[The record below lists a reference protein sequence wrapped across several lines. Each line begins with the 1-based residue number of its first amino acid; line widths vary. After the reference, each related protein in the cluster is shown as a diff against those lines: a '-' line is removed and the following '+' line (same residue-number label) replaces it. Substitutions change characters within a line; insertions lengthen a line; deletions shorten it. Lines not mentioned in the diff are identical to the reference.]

1 MEPDSTEPNDKF
13 SLVQQ
18 LAKDLSGGDLE
29 LSSFPDIALRIRKA
43 LNDDMCTTEQIV
55 QILGA
60 EPVLAAKILS
70 ISNSAALRPSTDPIT
85 DLPMAVNRIGRNMV
99 RNTAMSFAMVQ
110 TEKGYSLKEAKARLD
125 ELWDECAHVAALCYV
140 LTKKYTPLNPDEA
153 LLVGLMHGV
162 GKLYI
167 LGRAEEHPTL
177 FNDEE
182 ELVSIM
188 NDWHTGI
195 GSAIIEKWGF
205 ADYVASAVANY
216 KDLDRD
222 NGDSAADYTDIL
234 TIACILSEF
243 VRSESDMEVQLD
255 NIPASKH
262 LRLTSADIMPTLQ
275 ASDQQIRSLRH
286 ALGK

>member
-1 MEPDSTEPNDKF
+1 MEAASAERNEKF

-29 LSSFPDIALRIRKA
+29 LASFPDIALRIRKA
-43 LNDDMCTTEQIV
+43 LNDEMCTTDHIV

-60 EPVLAAKILS
+60 EPVLAAKILA
-70 ISNSAALRPSTDPIT
+70 ISNSAALRPSADPIT
-85 DLPMAVNRIGRNMV
+85 DLPMAVNRIGRSMV
-99 RNTAMSFAMVQ
+99 RNAAMSFAIAQ
-110 TEKGYSLKEAKARLD
+110 TEKGYSLKEAKACLD
-125 ELWDECAHVAALCYV
+125 RLWDECAHVAALCYV

-167 LGRAEEHPTL
+167 LGRAEEHPGL
-177 FNDEE
+177 FVDEE
-182 ELVSIM
+182 ELIGIM
-188 NDWHTGI
+188 NEWHAGI

-205 ADYVASAVANY
+205 ADYVASAVADY
-216 KDLDRD
+216 KDLERD
-222 NGDSAADYTDIL
+222 SGEAAADYTDIL
-234 TIACILSEF
+234 TIACLLSEF
-243 VRSESDMEVQLD
+243 VRSETDMEVQLD

-262 LRLTSADIMPTLQ
+262 LKLTSADIMPTLQ
-275 ASDQQIRSLRH
+275 ASNDQIKSLRH

>member
-1 MEPDSTEPNDKF
+1 MEAASTKLNEKF

-29 LSSFPDIALRIRKA
+29 LASFPDIALRIRKA
-43 LNDDMCTTEQIV
+43 LNDEMCTTDQIV

-60 EPVLAAKILS
+60 EPVLAAKILA
-70 ISNSAALRPSTDPIT
+70 ISNSAALRPSADPIT
-85 DLPMAVNRIGRNMV
+85 DLPMAVNRIGRSMV
-99 RNTAMSFAMVQ
+99 RNTAMSFAIVQ
-110 TEKGYSLKEAKARLD
+110 TKKGYSLKEAKACLD
-125 ELWDECAHVAALCYV
+125 KLWDECAHVAALCYV

-167 LGRAEEHPTL
+167 LGRAEEHPGL
-177 FNDEE
+177 FVDEE

-188 NDWHTGI
+188 NEWHAGI

-216 KDLDRD
+216 KDLERD
-222 NGDSAADYTDIL
+222 SGETVADYTDIL
-234 TIACILSEF
+234 TIACLLSEF
-243 VRSESDMEVQLD
+243 VRSDTDMEVQLD

-262 LRLTSADIMPTLQ
+262 LKLTSADIMPTLQ
-275 ASDQQIRSLRH
+275 ASNDQIKSLRH

>member
-1 MEPDSTEPNDKF
+1 MEAASAQLNEKF

-29 LSSFPDIALRIRKA
+29 LASFPDIALRVRKA
-43 LNDDMCTTEQIV
+43 LNDEMCTTDQIV

-60 EPVLAAKILS
+60 EPVLAAKILA
-70 ISNSAALRPSTDPIT
+70 ISNSAALRPSADPIT

-99 RNTAMSFAMVQ
+99 RNAAMSFAIAQ

-125 ELWDECAHVAALCYV
+125 DLWDECAHVAALCYI

-167 LGRAEEHPTL
+167 LGRAEEHPGL
-177 FNDEE
+177 FADDEE
-182 ELVSIM
+182 LNRIM
-188 NDWHTGI
+188 SEWHAGI

-216 KDLDRD
+216 KDLERD
-222 NGDSAADYTDIL
+222 NGETTADYTDIL
-234 TIACILSEF
+234 TIACLLSEF
-243 VRSESDMEVQLD
+243 VRSETDMEVQLD
-255 NIPASKH
+255 NIPASRH
-262 LRLTSADIMPTLQ
+262 LKLTSADIMPTLQ
-275 ASDQQIRSLRH
+275 ASNDQIRSLRH